1 MTTPVSI
8 RKLLIANRGE
18 IASRIIRTA
27 RAMDITTVAVFSDPD
42 AGLPYVLEADE
53 SVRLPGSAP
62 GETYLRGE
70 ALIAA
75 AAAAGA
81 DAVHPGYGFL
91 SENAGFARACAAAGL
106 TFVGPSPAA
115 IEAMGSK
122 TAAKELMAAAGV
134 PVLPG
139 AVFEDGAEPD
149 PAELRKAAE
158 DIGFPVLVK
167 AAYGGGGRGMR
178 IVASADEIAGAVS
191 SARREAASA
200 FGNGTVFLERFVES
214 PRHIEVQIL
223 GDQAGTVVHLFE
235 RECSIQRRYQKIIEE
250 APSPA
255 VGDGLRA
262 ELCRAAVAAGRAI
275 GYVGAGTVEFVLDS
289 SGRFFF
295 LEVNTRLQVEHPV
308 TELITGLDLVRLQ
321 LEVASGRPLPPEVTG
336 AAFTGHAIEARLYA
350 EDVPAGYL
358 PASGDLH
365 TFEINL
371 SNGLRVDTGF
381 ASGTRVST
389 FYDSMLAKVIAYGP
403 TRDEARRT
411 LAGALSRARLHGVVT
426 NRDLLVGIL
435 REPEFTA
442 GAIDTG
448 YLDRH
453 QPAELCPVEAQAG
466 PVHLL
471 AVALAGQAWRRAEA
485 PVLATLPS
493 GWRSNPSAPQRA
505 GYYVDPGGRP
515 PAPLS
520 RGTTPGAPGPRESPA
535 RRGHASGAPPLTSEL
550 GGRPAEVTYRF
561 GRDGLQAEVDGT
573 SMGDVVLHGTR
584 AAPAP
589 SGLGRVLVD
598 LEVGGVRRV
607 IDVTQAGGTF
617 YVDSVLGHS
626 VVAETDRFPDPAAA
640 AQAGSLLAPM
650 PGTVVRV
657 EAAVGD
663 HVEAGAVILA
673 IEAMKMEH
681 AIRAPASGIVAEL
694 PISVG
699 AQVDSGSV
707 LAVLEEEPRD

>member
-1 MTTPVSI
+1 MSI
-8 RKLLIANRGE
+8 SKLLIANRGE

-27 RAMDITTVAVFSDPD
+27 RAMDIATVAVFSDPD
-42 AGLPYVLEADE
+42 AGLPFVTDADE
-53 SVRLPGSAP
+53 AVRLPGSAP
-62 GETYLRGE
+62 ADTYLRGE
-70 ALIAA
+70 ALIGAA
-75 AAAAGA
+75 AATGA

-91 SENAGFARACAAAGL
+91 SENAAFARACAAAGL
-106 TFVGPSPAA
+106 TFVGPSPGA

-139 AVFEDGAEPD
+139 AVFDDPAFGDGAEPD
-149 PAELRKAAE
+149 PAELRKAGE
-158 DIGFPVLVK
+158 EIGFPVLVK

-178 IVASADEIAGAVS
+178 IVTSPDDIAGAVS

-255 VGDGLRA
+255 VNDDLRA

-289 SGRFFF
+289 SGRFYF

-321 LEVASGRPLPPEVTG
+321 LEIAAGQPLPASVTTLANSG
-336 AAFTGHAIEARLYA
+336 AGFTGHAIEARLYA

-365 TFEINL
+365 TFEIDL
-371 SNGLRVDTGF
+371 SNGLRVDAGF

-403 TRDEARRT
+403 TRDDARRT

-453 QPAELCPVEAQAG
+453 QPAQLCPADAQAG

-471 AVALAGQAWRRAEA
+471 AVALAGQARRRAQA

-493 GWRSNPSAPQRA
+493 GWRNNPSAPQRA
-505 GYYVDPGGRP
+505 RYELDGR
-515 PAPLS
+515 
-520 RGTTPGAPGPRESPA
+520 
-535 RRGHASGAPPLTSEL
+535 H
-550 GGRPAEVTYRF
+550 AEVSYRF
-561 GRDGLQAEVDGT
+561 GRDGLQAVVAGAGVDGAEVG
-573 SMGDVVLHGTR
+573 SVLLHSTR
-584 AAPAP
+584 AAPSP
-589 SGLGRVLVD
+589 PGLARVLVD
-598 LEVGGVRRV
+598 LEAGGVRRV
-607 IDVTQAGGTF
+607 IDVTQAGRTF
-617 YVDSVLGHS
+617 YVDSALGHS
-626 VVAETDRFPDPAAA
+626 VVTEADRFPDPAAT

-681 AIRAPASGIVAEL
+681 AIYAPAPRHRHRAPDQSRRAGRQRF
-694 PISVG
+694 G
-699 AQVDSGSV
+699 ARRPGGARGGRGS
-707 LAVLEEEPRD
+707 R

>member
-1 MTTPVSI
+1 MGI

-27 RAMDITTVAVFSDPD
+27 RAMDISTVAVFSDPD

-62 GETYLRGE
+62 AGTYLRGE

-75 AAAAGA
+75 AAVTGA

-91 SENAGFARACAAAGL
+91 SENAGFAGACAAAGL

-134 PVLPG
+134 PVLPSAVFDD

-178 IVASADEIAGAVS
+178 IVASPDEIAGAVA

-255 VGDGLRA
+255 VGDDLRA

-289 SGRFFF
+289 SGHFYF

-321 LEVASGRPLPPEVTG
+321 LEIAAGLPLPPQVTG

-365 TFEINL
+365 TFEIGL
-371 SNGLRVDTGF
+371 SNGLRVDAGF

-435 REPEFTA
+435 REPEFSA

-453 QPAELCPVEAQAG
+453 PPAELCPAEAQAG

-471 AVALAGQAWRRAEA
+471 AVALAGQARRRAEA

-493 GWRSNPSAPQRA
+493 GWRNNPSVPQRA
-505 GYYVDPGGRP
+505 SY
-515 PAPLS
+515 
-520 RGTTPGAPGPRESPA
+520 
-535 RRGHASGAPPLTSEL
+535 EL
-550 GGRPAEVTYRF
+550 DGRPAGVSYRF

-573 SMGDVVLHGTR
+573 PVGQVVLHGTR
-584 AAPAP
+584 PAPAP
-589 SGLGRVLVD
+589 GGLVRMLVD
-598 LEVGGVRRV
+598 LEAGGVRRV
-607 IDVTQAGGTF
+607 IDVTQAAGTF

-626 VVAETDRFPDPAAA
+626 VVAEAARFPDPAAA
-640 AQAGSLLAPM
+640 ATAGSLLAPM

-681 AIRAPASGIVAEL
+681 AIRAPASGVVTEL

-707 LAVLEEEPRD
+707 LAVLEEPVVEGGAGD